1 MTGSHE
7 GGTDDSQ
14 FREEEEVDAGTGT
27 GTGTATGILTGIMGR
42 GWAEARGTVEV
53 GAEVAAGEA
62 VDREDTPG
70 ILTVVPTSMT
80 KTGAWAT

>member
-14 FREEEEVDAGTGT
+14 FREEDEEVDAGTGT
-27 GTGTATGILTGIMGR
+27 ATGTATGILTGIMGR
-42 GWAEARGTVEV
+42 VWIGATGSVEV
-53 GAEVAAGEA
+53 VVAVAAGEA

-80 KTGAWAT
+80 KTGA